1 MKYKPNAYLAKKNSS
16 VYSVKVTI
24 PPYKRSLFGNRTAF
38 MRTTGTADIREAR
51 IIRDKVVHEFFAL
64 RDMLKPKPQRN
75 SVDRVLAELRS
86 INQHVRDRLRHGS
99 CVSLPCPTA
108 G

>member
-16 VYSVKVTI
+16 VYPVKVTI

-51 IIRDKVVHEFFAL
+51 IIRDKVMHEFL
-64 RDMLKPKPQRN
+64 LSETGSSLN
-75 SVDRVLAELRS
+75 HNVTVLIAS
-86 INQHVRDRLRHGS
+86 
-99 CVSLPCPTA
+99 
-108 G
+108 